1 MPHLQQAPRSLEPM
15 RILIVD
21 DDETNRLVARLLMER
36 RGHEITEAESG
47 PTALQALLDEEFDLV
62 FMDLSMPGMDGFETV
77 QSYRSSSKHL
87 PQIPIIALTAH
98 NTPDDRARSLAA
110 GMNGLMGKPLNV
122 ASIDYAIEV
131 IQNRGEFDHQR
142 LI

>member
-1 MPHLQQAPRSLEPM
+1 M

-21 DDETNRLVARLLMER
+21 DDETNRLVVRLLMER

-47 PTALQALLDEEFDLV
+47 PTALQALSEEDFDLV

-77 QSYRSSSKHL
+77 QSYRSSSTHL
-87 PQIPIIALTAH
+87 PQSPIIALTAH
-98 NTPDDRARSLAA
+98 NSPDDRAKSLAA
-110 GMNGLMGKPLNV
+110 GMNGLIGKPLNV
-122 ASIDYAIEV
+122 ASIDYAIEM
-131 IQNRGEFDHQR
+131 IRNRGEFDHQR

>member
-1 MPHLQQAPRSLEPM
+1 MQHVQQAPRSVEPM

-21 DDETNRLVARLLMER
+21 DDETNRLVVRLLMER

-47 PTALQALLDEEFDLV
+47 PTALQALSEEEFDLV

-77 QSYRSSSKHL
+77 QNYRSSSTHL

-110 GMNGLMGKPLNV
+110 GMNGLIGKPLNV
-122 ASIDYAIEV
+122 ASIDYAIEM
-131 IQNRGEFDHQR
+131 IKNRGEFDHQR

>member
-1 MPHLQQAPRSLEPM
+1 M

-47 PTALQALLDEEFDLV
+47 PTALQALSEEDFDLV

-77 QSYRSSSKHL
+77 QNYRNSSKHL

-110 GMNGLMGKPLNV
+110 GMNGLIGKPLNV

>member
-1 MPHLQQAPRSLEPM
+1 M

-21 DDETNRLVARLLMER
+21 DDETNRLVVRLLMER

-47 PTALQALLDEEFDLV
+47 PTALQALSEEEFDVV

-77 QSYRSSSKHL
+77 QSYRSSSAHL

-110 GMNGLMGKPLNV
+110 GMNGLIGKPLNV
-122 ASIDYAIEV
+122 ASIDYAIEM
-131 IQNRGEFDHQR
+131 IRNHGEFDHKR
-142 LI
+142 MI